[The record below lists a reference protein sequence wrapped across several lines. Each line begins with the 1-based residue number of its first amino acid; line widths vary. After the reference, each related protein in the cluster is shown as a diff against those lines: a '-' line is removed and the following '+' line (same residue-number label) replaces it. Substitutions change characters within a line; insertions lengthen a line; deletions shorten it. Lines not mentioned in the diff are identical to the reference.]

1 MKKPFVVGVG
11 NTGINIAVN
20 IAKVIQADVMA
31 VGVDA
36 LSLQQSGLANT
47 LLLDKNELSGQQAS
61 PSLAC
66 LEWVFSGEE
75 NLVLT
80 AGLEDE
86 FAIKV
91 LPIMVKLAEVMRIP
105 TLVAVS
111 LPLNIEEVEKRKLAR
126 ICLEKIKKHSS
137 NVVVLDQGALSLNFA
152 YDETGESEL
161 FYLINQKITEE
172 VIGKLA

>member
-66 LEWVFSGEE
+66 LEWVF
-75 NLVLT
+75 
-80 AGLEDE
+80 
-86 FAIKV
+86 
-91 LPIMVKLAEVMRIP
+91 LA
-105 TLVAVS
+105 
-111 LPLNIEEVEKRKLAR
+111 
-126 ICLEKIKKHSS
+126 KK
-137 NVVVLDQGALSLNFA
+137 
-152 YDETGESEL
+152 T
-161 FYLINQKITEE
+161 
-172 VIGKLA
+172 